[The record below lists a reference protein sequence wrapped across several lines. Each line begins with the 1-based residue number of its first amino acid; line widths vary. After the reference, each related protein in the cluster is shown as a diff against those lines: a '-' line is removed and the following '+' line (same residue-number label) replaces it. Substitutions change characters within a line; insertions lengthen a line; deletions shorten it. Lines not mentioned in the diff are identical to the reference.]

1 MICTKCGAELP
12 DDATVCSIC
21 GEPIP
26 REEESGELP
35 VIYTEE
41 KLLEY
46 PPAGADA
53 PEEPVRSAKDDAERK
68 KAPRRKGRGWDIA
81 AVILTAFAC
90 AAALYPLC
98 RDFAL
103 ICIDVSKAVE
113 AGDVFPVEGMIFAS
127 ASVAAAFAADLA
139 LSVKSAFGRGGK
151 RTFFFF
157 AFPVLLFFWLFARIN
172 DTPARFVGSSR
183 TAQALLCGS
192 ELFYKEDFSLISLVI
207 LAFVLCAQIAA
218 RKGGE
223 ETAQK

>member
-12 DDATVCSIC
+12 DDANECSVC
-21 GEPIP
+21 GEPVP

-53 PEEPVRSAKDDAERK
+53 PEEPVLSAKDNAENK
-68 KAPRRKGRGWDIA
+68 KTPRRKGRGWDIA
-81 AVILTAFAC
+81 AVILTVFAC

-127 ASVAAAFAADLA
+127 AAVAAAADIA

-192 ELFYKEDFSLISLVI
+192 ELFYKDDFSLISLVI

-223 ETAQK
+223 ETAKN